1 MNGRKI
7 QLPAPTFPTTGFHGF
22 KKRFAEGWNERLIA
36 EFNHRLNGTEITFK
50 NPFGPVHLARSYEA
64 GWFAVSDIDID
75 QMMVMNERAVS
86 NDDAGRRLFNQ
97 TRQRLFGK
105 RYGASDVG

>member
-1 MNGRKI
+1 MTKPPI
-7 QLPAPTFPTTGFHGF
+7 QIPSPNIPKMGFHGF
-22 KKRFAEGWNERLIA
+22 KKRFTEGWNDRLIA
-36 EFNHRLNGTEITFK
+36 EFNHRLNGIEITFK

-64 GWFAVSDIDID
+64 GWFAVSDVDID
-75 QMMVMNERAVS
+75 QMIVMNDRAAS

-105 RYGASDVG
+105 RYGASHVG